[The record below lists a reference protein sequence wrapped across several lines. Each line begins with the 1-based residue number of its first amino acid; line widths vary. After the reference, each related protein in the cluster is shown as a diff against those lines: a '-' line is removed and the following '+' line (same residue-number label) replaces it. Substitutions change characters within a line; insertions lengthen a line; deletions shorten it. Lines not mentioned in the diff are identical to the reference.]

1 MRGKGS
7 DGGHNGLKDIN
18 AVLGHNNYP
27 RLRFG
32 VGNDFAKGRQA
43 DYVLSNWD
51 SEQESLMNE
60 RIDQAEKMC
69 LSFGA
74 IGLAQTMSNFN
85 GK

>member
-1 MRGKGS
+1 MLS
-7 DGGHNGLKDIN
+7 S
-18 AVLGHNNYP
+18 
-27 RLRFG
+27 
-32 VGNDFAKGRQA
+32 KGRQA

-51 SEQESLMNE
+51 LEQESLLIE
-60 RIDQAEKMC
+60 RLDQAKKMC